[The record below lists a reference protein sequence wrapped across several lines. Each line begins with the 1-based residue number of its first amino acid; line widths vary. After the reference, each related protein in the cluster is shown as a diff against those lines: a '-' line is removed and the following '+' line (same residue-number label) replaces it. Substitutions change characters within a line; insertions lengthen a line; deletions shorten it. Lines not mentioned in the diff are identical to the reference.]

1 MKMKKY
7 TAILAA
13 AIMSMSFVSC
23 GEKDERSEAEKSR
36 TETEASAVISAISST
51 ESFELSS
58 SEESAEDSKT
68 SATGSET
75 DPSSADESSEADKNE
90 WHVEFLSADVCK
102 NIRNE
107 NGVKLWDDNSHDDM
121 VYLIIY
127 RNLYN
132 NTDKEM
138 NIFSGDFIF
147 TADGEEID
155 DESLINLPRGYD
167 DFMHIYVEPGDCCAG
182 QFTYEIPSDWK
193 NAVLKYEDTGE
204 TVIELESKNF
214 TVQENI
220 PGKDNDIIDT
230 VQDALKDADF

>member
-1 MKMKKY
+1 MKKY

-13 AIMSMSFVSC
+13 AIMSMSSVSC
-23 GEKDERSEAEKSR
+23 GEKVEGSKAEKSR
-36 TETEASAVISAISST
+36 TETEASAVISASPT
-51 ESFELSS
+51 ETSELSAA
-58 SEESAEDSKT
+58 EESAEDSKT
-68 SATGSET
+68 SVTGSET
-75 DPSSADESSEADKNE
+75 DPSSADENE

-102 NIRNE
+102 NIKNE
-107 NGVKLWDDNSHDDM
+107 NGVKLWDDNSHDNM

-127 RNLYN
+127 MNLYN
-132 NTDKEM
+132 NTDKKM

-214 TVQENI
+214 TVQENNL
-220 PGKDNDIIDT
+220 GKDNDIIDT

>member
-1 MKMKKY
+1 MKKY

-23 GEKDERSEAEKSR
+23 GKKVEGSKAEKSR
-36 TETEASAVISAISST
+36 TETEASAVISASPT
-51 ESFELSS
+51 ETSELSAA
-58 SEESAEDSKT
+58 EESAEDSKT
-68 SATGSET
+68 SVTGSET
-75 DPSSADESSEADKNE
+75 DPSSADENE

-102 NIRNE
+102 NIKNE
-107 NGVKLWDDNSHDDM
+107 NGVKLWDDNSHDNM

-127 RNLYN
+127 MNLYN
-132 NTDKEM
+132 NTDKKM

-214 TVQENI
+214 TVQENNL
-220 PGKDNDIIDT
+220 GKDNDIIDT

>member
-1 MKMKKY
+1 MKKY

-23 GEKDERSEAEKSR
+23 GEKVEGSKAEKSR
-36 TETEASAVISAISST
+36 TETEASAVISASPT
-51 ESFELSS
+51 ETSELSAA
-58 SEESAEDSKT
+58 EESAEDSKT
-68 SATGSET
+68 SVTGSET
-75 DPSSADESSEADKNE
+75 DPSSADENE

-102 NIRNE
+102 NIKNE
-107 NGVKLWDDNSHDDM
+107 NGVKLWDDNSHDNM

-127 RNLYN
+127 MNLYN
-132 NTDKEM
+132 NTDKKM

-214 TVQENI
+214 TVQENNL
-220 PGKDNDIIDT
+220 GKDNDIIDT